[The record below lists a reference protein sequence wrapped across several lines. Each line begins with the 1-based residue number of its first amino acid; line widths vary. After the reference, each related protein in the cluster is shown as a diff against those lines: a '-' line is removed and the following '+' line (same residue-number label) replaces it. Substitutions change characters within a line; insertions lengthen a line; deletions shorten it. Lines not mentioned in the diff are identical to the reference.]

1 MTDQLEPA
9 AQPAAAPPRPAS
21 AVRAP
26 AVLDG
31 GARRGRRRYS
41 LPRLLVGVGAVVAA
55 VFVVVA
61 LLRPHGPLDPPLDG
75 PAGRSAGV
83 PPAST
88 PASTTAP
95 TTAAG
100 AARWAPTAGSNRV
113 DGASAAIRLP
123 APPPL
128 AAE

>member
-9 AQPAAAPPRPAS
+9 AQPAAAPPRPAP
-21 AVRAP
+21 AVRVP

-41 LPRLLVGVGAVVAA
+41 LPRLLMGVGAAVAA

-61 LLRPHGPLDPPLDG
+61 LLRPHGPLDPPLDV
-75 PAGRSAGV
+75 PAGRSAGL
-83 PPAST
+83 PA
-88 PASTTAP
+88 AP
-95 TTAAG
+95 TTAPG
-100 AARWAPTAGSNRV
+100 ADRWTPTAGPHRV